1 MWAYVYYSC
10 KQAEFIGCI
19 STMQVFEKW
28 KKRVKKVNLTKKLW
42 LNGLESYTK
51 EETVQFNELIYYLAW
66 TWLEL
71 GALANIY
78 KFYQVTK

>member
-1 MWAYVYYSC
+1 M
-10 KQAEFIGCI
+10 
-19 STMQVFEKW
+19 
-28 KKRVKKVNLTKKLW
+28 TKKLW

-51 EETVQFNELIYYLAW
+51 EVTVQFNELIYYLAW
-66 TWLEL
+66 TWVEL